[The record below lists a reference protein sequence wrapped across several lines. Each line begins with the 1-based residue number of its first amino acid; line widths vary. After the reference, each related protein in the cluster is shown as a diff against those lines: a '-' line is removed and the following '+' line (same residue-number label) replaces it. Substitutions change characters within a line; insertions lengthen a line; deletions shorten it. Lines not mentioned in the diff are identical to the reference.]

1 MSNLFTAAPVLAAL
15 PGTWVVGGAVRDLML
30 GLAPGD
36 FDVVVEGDAI
46 AVARRAAAS
55 LGGEAVVH
63 ERFGTATV
71 RAGDLVFD
79 VAGARRETYA
89 RPGALPDVELRAT
102 LVDDLARRD
111 FTVNTLALRLSDGEL
126 AGWPGAQDDLDA
138 RLLRVLHDASFTD
151 DPTRLIR
158 LARYA
163 GRLGFAVEAHTAALA
178 AKAVAGGALGT
189 VTGERL
195 GAELRLL
202 AREPQPAALLALEE
216 LGLGAA
222 LLPGFAVDAALVERG
237 VALCDEV
244 AGVGVEAVPEDA
256 TAAGAGGDTAVGSV
270 ARPATPRIDL
280 VALACV
286 VRAADGQE
294 LAARLRAL
302 AFPAADA
309 AAIVAAAGVDAAAS
323 AGARPSEA
331 DVALARRPVEAA
343 VVAAAAGSEP
353 AREWLVRGR
362 HARLAIRGDDLLAAG
377 LSGPAV
383 GRGLAAA
390 RAALLDGAADDRGA
404 QLAAAIAGAG
414 ERQRRQ

>member
-15 PGTWVVGGAVRDLML
+15 PGTWVVGGAVRDLLL

-46 AVARRAAAS
+46 PVARRAAAS

-71 RAGDLVFD
+71 RAGGIVFD

-89 RPGALPDVELRAT
+89 RPGALPDVELGAT
-102 LVDDLARRD
+102 LAEDLARRD
-111 FTVNTLALRLSDGEL
+111 FTVNTLALRLGDGEL
-126 AGWPGAQDDLDA
+126 AGWPGAQEDLDA
-138 RLLRVLHDASFTD
+138 RVLRVLHDASFTD
-151 DPTRLIR
+151 DPTRLVR

-163 GRLGFAVEAHTAALA
+163 GRLGFAIEEHTARLA
-178 AKAVAGGALGT
+178 AAAVAGGALET

-195 GAELRLL
+195 SAELRLL
-202 AREPQPAALLALEE
+202 AREPQPAALEALERF
-216 LGLGAA
+216 GLGAA
-222 LLPGFAVDAALVERG
+222 LLPGFAVDAALVGRA
-237 VALCDEV
+237 VALCAEV
-244 AGVGVEAVPEDA
+244 A
-256 TAAGAGGDTAVGSV
+256 AGGGGGNTDAAPGGAAVRDG
-270 ARPATPRIDL
+270 APPLEGAPRSDV
-280 VALACV
+280 VALACA
-286 VRAADGQE
+286 VRSADGRE
-294 LAARLRAL
+294 LAARLRGL

-309 AAIVAAAGVDAAAS
+309 AAIVAAAGVDAAAL
-323 AGARPSEA
+323 AGVRPSEA
-331 DVALARRPVEAA
+331 DAVLARLPVEAA
-343 VVAAAAGSEP
+343 AVAAAAGAEP
-353 AREWLVRGR
+353 ARTWLLRDR

-390 RAALLDGAADDRGA
+390 RAALLDGVAGDRGA
-404 QLAAAIAGAG
+404 QLAAALAGAG